1 MSLLI
6 RPLDQNATSFIASAR
21 DAQIG
26 LNNCDAMLEFHGDID
41 YRRKHDLAL
50 VLKECCNFEST
61 DPRDKVFALLGL
73 TSDSAKSHI
82 KVNYNG
88 NYKEGHVVREVYTN
102 AMLFILAHGDNPIKE
117 LEGAG
122 IGTERS
128 ISDFPSWVPDWSLTN
143 PFRMESEANSYTS
156 GTRYET
162 KINLDQSA
170 DLMIAIEGLKFDR
183 IKILGTVRRTFDDD
197 LSMAKGAS
205 YDAEWLAEA
214 EAIATTQ
221 IRDTYHNGESHLEAF
236 IRLMM
241 GIHRTDGLEMRSS
254 TEQYYGHYQAAKKF
268 FDAAATVPAMERL
281 IYTPTPNYELPPGFL
296 EQPLETIETMEK
308 ADIFL
313 TGFREMTRLRRFCVT
328 EQGRM
333 AIMPPRS
340 KVGDVLCI
348 LKGARTPFVLRGSS
362 EKPPVYNLVG
372 CCYIHGVMGG
382 EIDIQESQTFV
393 LA

>member
-1 MSLLI
+1 
-6 RPLDQNATSFIASAR
+6 
-21 DAQIG
+21 
-26 LNNCDAMLEFHGDID
+26 
-41 YRRKHDLAL
+41 

-88 NYKEGHVVREVYTN
+88 NYKKEHVVREVYTD
-102 AMLFILAHGDNPIKE
+102 AMLFILAHGDNPINE

-128 ISDFPSWVPDWSLTN
+128 IGDFPSWVPDWSLTS
-143 PFRMESEANSYTS
+143 PFRMESKANSYTS
-156 GTRYET
+156 GTRYEA

-170 DLMIAIEGLKFDR
+170 NLMIAIEGLKFDR
-183 IKILGTVRRTFDDD
+183 IIILGSVRCTIDDGV
-197 LSMAKGAS
+197 SMAKGAS
-205 YDAEWLAEA
+205 YHAGWLAEA

-221 IRDTYHNGESHLEAF
+221 IRDTYDNGESPLEAF
-236 IRLMM
+236 IRTMM
-241 GIHRTDGLEMRSS
+241 GNRGADGLEMRSS

-268 FDAAATVPAMERL
+268 FDVAATVPEMERL

-296 EQPLETIETMEK
+296 EKPLETIETMEK
-308 ADIFL
+308 ADRFL
-313 TGFREMTRLRRFCVT
+313 NGFQEMTGLRRFCVT

-340 KVGDVLCI
+340 EVGDVLCI
-348 LKGARTPFVLRGSS
+348 FKGARTPFVLRVSS
-362 EKPPVYNLVG
+362 EKPPIYNLVG
-372 CCYIHGVMGG
+372 CCYIHGVMDG

-393 LA
+393 IA